1 MGQPLSKRS
10 MPRTPQ
16 PGDHIYCKRKGG
28 LYDHHGIY
36 VGDDMVI
43 HLQGAAKKLGPLPAC
58 HKCGDKRV
66 VNGEIAKVCIDC
78 FRDGETPQ
86 IYDYGVSLLEFDI
99 RKRGTCSLRH
109 SKPPHE
115 VISAA
120 TDFLKRDGFGA
131 YNMFGN
137 NCEDFA
143 VYCKTG
149 SAGSHQIL
157 GRMQNATFVAAAAA
171 GPAGLLVG
179 AAAVAAYG
187 ISKEINDA
195 KRRN

>member
-1 MGQPLSKRS
+1 MGQPESKPARF
-10 MPRTPQ
+10 PQ
-16 PGDHIYCKRKGG
+16 PGDHIYCRRKGG

-43 HLQGAAKKLGPLPAC
+43 HLQGAAKKLGALPAC

-66 VNGEIAKVCIDC
+66 ENGEIAKVCIDC
-78 FRDGETPQ
+78 FLDGETLQ
-86 IYDYGVSLLEFDI
+86 IYDYGVPLPEFMN
-99 RKRGTCSLRH
+99 RKRGTCCLRH

-120 TDFLKRDGFGA
+120 TGFLERNGFGS
-131 YNMFGN
+131 YDMFAN

-149 SAGSHQIL
+149 SAVSYQIV
-157 GRMQNATFVAAAAA
+157 GHIERVSAA
-171 GPAGLLVG
+171 GPAGILAG
-179 AAAVAAYG
+179 AAVAAAYG
-187 ISKEINDA
+187 ISKAITGA
-195 KRRN
+195 KRHN